1 MISSC
6 HCEYTHKKPPIKYFC
21 QNTQPESDEVFGIS
35 DYRKYMKRRM
45 FLNKGA
51 SISAVIGGRTD
62 FYGIHNSYNDVR
74 LLRPILYADR
84 GVSFVLR

>member
-45 FLNKGA
+45 FLNNMMRVESEK
-51 SISAVIGGRTD
+51 SRRITCFFDKEILKKKQERKKSGGTC
-62 FYGIHNSYNDVR
+62 R
-74 LLRPILYADR
+74 L
-84 GVSFVLR
+84 SE